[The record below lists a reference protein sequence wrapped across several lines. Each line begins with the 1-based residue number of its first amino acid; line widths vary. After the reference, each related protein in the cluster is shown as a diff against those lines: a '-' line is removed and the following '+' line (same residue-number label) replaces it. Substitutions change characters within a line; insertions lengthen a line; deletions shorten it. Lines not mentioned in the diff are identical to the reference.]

1 MLSTTIVLF
10 LCALAASSV
19 FTAMLCR
26 YAPRLGLVDTPDAR
40 RKIHRRAVPLGGG
53 LAIFGAVA
61 FSMGMVLAIPNSLG
75 QLFEDGA
82 LRYASYFAAGL
93 VIVVLGLIDDRA
105 GLRGRVKLLGQIIAA
120 LILICGGL
128 VIHNLAVFHWS
139 IQLGLLSVPFT
150 LFWLVG
156 AINALNLL
164 DGIDGMATTVGLIL
178 VSAIAVLAGLTGS
191 HEAQIIAIAFAG
203 GLVGFLRHNFPPAK
217 IFLGDAGSMLIGL
230 VVGGLAIEAS
240 LKGPG
245 TVLLAAP
252 LAICSIPILDSAAA
266 ILRRKLTGR
275 SIYSTDRG
283 HLHHRLL
290 NRFGSNRRVLFWV
303 AMICAPTA
311 AAALASVF
319 LQNDAVALVTTL
331 AVIGIVVAAD
341 IFGRAELLLL
351 VARLAQ
357 LGGSLFRPAAR
368 RATAGSGLEVR
379 LQGSRSWGILWE
391 SLTEAGDRYGLSR
404 IHLNINMPAIHENY
418 VATWK
423 SSHWP
428 NPEDT
433 WSVEIPLKVDSR
445 LAGRLEICGERN
457 GSSPRDQIEAIIDL
471 VEQFESRMASLS
483 HGGRPGTGP
492 GERKAKLLVV
502 AGTNGPR

>member
-191 HEAQIIAIAFAG
+191 HDAQIIAIAFAG

-240 LKGPG
+240 LKGP
-245 TVLLAAP
+245 AP
-252 LAICSIPILDSAAA
+252 SCWQPRWPSVRSRSSIPRPRSCGGSSPDAASTA
-266 ILRRKLTGR
+266 PTGGTCTTGCLTA
-275 SIYSTDRG
+275 S
-283 HLHHRLL
+283 
-290 NRFGSNRRVLFWV
+290 
-303 AMICAPTA
+303 APTA
-311 AAALASVF
+311 ACS
-319 LQNDAVALVTTL
+319 
-331 AVIGIVVAAD
+331 
-341 IFGRAELLLL
+341 FG
-351 VARLAQ
+351 
-357 LGGSLFRPAAR
+357 
-368 RATAGSGLEVR
+368 
-379 LQGSRSWGILWE
+379 
-391 SLTEAGDRYGLSR
+391 
-404 IHLNINMPAIHENY
+404 
-418 VATWK
+418 
-423 SSHWP
+423 
-428 NPEDT
+428 
-433 WSVEIPLKVDSR
+433 
-445 LAGRLEICGERN
+445 
-457 GSSPRDQIEAIIDL
+457 SP
-471 VEQFESRMASLS
+471 
-483 HGGRPGTGP
+483 
-492 GERKAKLLVV
+492 
-502 AGTNGPR
+502 